1 VNNEQIEGQVD
12 SLRVDLPYQADTD
25 RVYQALCSN
34 DDGAGTGRHLL
45 LDSAD
50 IGTKRALKSL
60 LLIDTALTLTCR
72 GQRVMVEANSDN
84 GAQLLPFLAATLT
97 PSIQREQTATTLELE
112 FPQPT
117 FDQTEEQRLK
127 ALSNME
133 PLRLLQQR
141 LTKAND
147 EARNNPFSIFLGGVF
162 GYDYVASYEQLPPVA
177 EGENNC
183 PDYVFYLAETLL
195 VVDHEQQRSELI
207 ASFFSQGGARNDS
220 DQQRYH
226 QLTQRIGQLAAQC
239 QLPSL
244 PMSTTAQP
252 PATPAITEVSPS
264 ADRFRQIVMQLKE
277 NILDGDIFQV
287 VPSRR
292 FKLPCNNPLAA
303 YQRLKQN
310 NPSPYMFFLSHP
322 DFCLFG
328 ASPES
333 ALKYQQQ
340 SNQVELYPI
349 AGTRPRGRNADGSIN
364 LDIDGR
370 MELELRLD
378 EKELSEHLMLV
389 DLARNDLARICQP
402 GSRYVADLLK
412 VDRYSQVMHLVSR
425 VVGQLRQDCDALHAY
440 RACMNMGTLT
450 GAPKVSAARL
460 IREVEQQG
468 RGSYGGAVGYL
479 AGNGDMDTCI
489 VIRSAFVKDQQAI
502 VQAGAGVVYDSDA
515 DAEVAETENK
525 AKAVLMAIQQTYAEE
540 GAL

>member
-1 VNNEQIEGQVD
+1 MNNEQIEGQID

-239 QLPSL
+239 QLPSP

-252 PATPAITEVSPS
+252 PATPSITEVSPS

-292 FKLPCNNPLAA
+292 FKLPCNNPLTA

>member
-1 VNNEQIEGQVD
+1 MNNEQIEGQVD

-25 RVYQALCSN
+25 RVYQTLCSN

-239 QLPSL
+239 QLPSP

>member
-1 VNNEQIEGQVD
+1 MNNEQIEGQVD

-84 GAQLLPFLAATLT
+84 GAQLLPFLATTLT

-515 DAEVAETENK
+515 NAEVAETENK